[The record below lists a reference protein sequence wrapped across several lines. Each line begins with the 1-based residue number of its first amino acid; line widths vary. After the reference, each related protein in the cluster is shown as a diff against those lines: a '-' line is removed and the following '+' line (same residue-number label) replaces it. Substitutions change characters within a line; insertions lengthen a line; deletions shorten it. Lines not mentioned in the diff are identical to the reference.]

1 MRSNITFR
9 QSLMLA
15 LLCISIAGCGSTMP
29 AVTDLSEI
37 QEAPTRGPIPMDPLR
52 QAYTER
58 GGFPEY
64 IIGVGDKL
72 KLTMREIQLTSESV
86 VVRPDGNISFA
97 MLEDV
102 QAAGRTPTELDDD
115 VTNRLAQFLRFP
127 KVDVEVEEYQSKKV
141 SLLGAIKTLL
151 RGSGSGSEQSGQG
164 RYSLKGKTT
173 LLDLILEAGG
183 TTPDGQLENVQL
195 IRADKSFRLDLRKVL
210 TSGVQSDN
218 AILQGEDII
227 IVPGTSL
234 RSKKVIILGEVFQ
247 PNVYMFADDARL
259 MEALSEAGGFN
270 AEALRD
276 DIRLIRVVEG
286 SGQMYSINFERFANH
301 GDLRQNV
308 ALKNDDIIYVPRSFL
323 GDVNDVITK
332 IEPLL
337 NILLLPATYR
347 DLYSTGGGLRID
359 TGDPPSS
366 SASFTRTLPGT
377 AKPAGDGRDDED
389 ASDE

>member
-195 IRADKSFRLDLRKVL
+195 IRANKSFRLDLRKVL

-234 RSKKVIILGEVFQ
+234 RSKKVIILGEVLQ

-308 ALKNDDIIYVPRSFL
+308 ALKNDDIIYVPRSFI

>member
-37 QEAPTRGPIPMDPLR
+37 QEAPTRGPMPMDPLR

-195 IRADKSFRLDLRKVL
+195 IRANKSFRLDLRKVL

-259 MEALSEAGGFN
+259 MEALSQAGGFN
-270 AEALRD
+270 AAALRD

>member
-308 ALKNDDIIYVPRSFL
+308 ALKNDDIIYVPRSFI

>member
-1 MRSNITFR
+1 
-9 QSLMLA
+9 MLA

-37 QEAPTRGPIPMDPLR
+37 QEAPTRGPMPMDPLR

-127 KVDVEVEEYQSKKV
+127 KVDVEVEEYESKKV
-141 SLLGAIKTLL
+141 SLLGAIETLDAS
-151 RGSGSGSEQSGQG
+151 SGYGQSGQG

-195 IRADKSFRLDLRKVL
+195 IRANKSFRLDLRKVL

>member
-37 QEAPTRGPIPMDPLR
+37 QEAPTRGPMPMDPLR

-127 KVDVEVEEYQSKKV
+127 KVDVEVEEYESKKV
-141 SLLGAIKTLL
+141 SLLGAIETLDAS
-151 RGSGSGSEQSGQG
+151 SGYGQSGQG

-195 IRADKSFRLDLRKVL
+195 IRANKSFRLDLRKVL